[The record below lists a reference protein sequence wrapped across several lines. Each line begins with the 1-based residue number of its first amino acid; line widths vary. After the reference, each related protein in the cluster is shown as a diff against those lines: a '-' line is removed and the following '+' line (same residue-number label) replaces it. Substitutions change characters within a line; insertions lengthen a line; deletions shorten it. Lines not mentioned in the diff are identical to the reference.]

1 MDQWSIFSGTEVR
14 ISQIQK
20 NLYSWWKKTFANPTS
35 KMNDFVKHV
44 FREHNQEADRW
55 ANFGIEGQ
63 RQVVVDRC
71 SNAETW
77 KAVKGFWDGSAKD
90 KAKYMSAFLN
100 SPFPCRK

>member
-1 MDQWSIFSGTEVR
+1 MVNILWDRSTEDESAR
-14 ISQIQK
+14 SK
-20 NLYSWWKKTFANPTS
+20 KTSTHGGKKTFANPIS

-55 ANFGIEGQ
+55 ANLWIEGQ

-77 KAVKGFWDGSAKD
+77 KAVKGFWDGR
-90 KAKYMSAFLN
+90 YMSAYLN